1 MLPVLDKKTEEQIL
15 AVADLIKQ
23 EVNVKELQLINADE
37 AAHLIVKQI
46 KPNFKAL
53 GARLGKD
60 MKAVAG
66 EIQGFSNEQIAQ
78 LESSGKA
85 VVQGYEITLED
96 VEISAKDIPG
106 WTVASEGKTTIALD
120 ITITD
125 ELKGEGIAREF
136 VNRVQNL
143 RKDKGFELT
152 DRISISLEM
161 KNPFIKE
168 ILNNQAY
175 ISAEVLADEINAIE
189 YLTNADEI
197 EIDDVKFWVGVERI

>member
-1 MLPVLDKKTEEQIL
+1 ML
-15 AVADLIKQ
+15 
-23 EVNVKELQLINADE
+23 
-37 AAHLIVKQI
+37 
-46 KPNFKAL
+46 F
-53 GARLGKD
+53 R
-60 MKAVAG
+60 
-66 EIQGFSNEQIAQ
+66 
-78 LESSGKA
+78 SGKA

-197 EIDDVKFWVGVERI
+197 EIDDVRFLVEIEKR